1 MKPIVAV
8 LWQAFM
14 ALDVERLACSVDGSI
29 AYITRGASQ

>member
-1 MKPIVAV
+1 
-8 LWQAFM
+8 M